1 MRSKRAAPRLQGTKK
16 KQTRPPEFKRKL
28 LMTVCPSVH
37 FETCM
42 VVVILHARKV
52 IPQRLAASSPPS
64 PARWVLP
71 VPDPFTPPPRPSRPR
86 PQPRRSQAPPPPSW
100 DLSAEFGPLRPSLPL
115 LGPLPPNLQKGL
127 TALQRPQPPPP
138 GTGSCVQTPPA
149 PPPAWIA
156 AVPSPRH
163 WLVAAG
169 FSLTSP
175 HHPSS
180 PRFAVSL
187 HLLPPPLSSP
197 ATLPPSSRGSAVF
210 YPHARQRPSSG
221 ASPPPR
227 PETPNT
233 LLTDFAISAAA
244 AVSTTACCAQT
255 SAPLSP
261 QCAVGRADRARLRRT
276 QTTLL
281 HTQALGSVLRCPAAA
296 PEPPRSPRAAA
307 AGA

>member
-138 GTGSCVQTPPA
+138 RHRFLRADASRASPSLDRSCPLPSALAGSRGILAHLTTPSQLPALCSFSASPAAPSELSCDPPA
-149 PPPAWIA
+149 ILA
-156 AVPSPRH
+156 
-163 WLVAAG
+163 
-169 FSLTSP
+169 
-175 HHPSS
+175 
-180 PRFAVSL
+180 RFCR
-187 HLLPPPLSSP
+187 LLPPRQAEAKLRGLSS
-197 ATLPPSSRGSAVF
+197 APP
-210 YPHARQRPSSG
+210 
-221 ASPPPR
+221 
-227 PETPNT
+227 
-233 LLTDFAISAAA
+233 
-244 AVSTTACCAQT
+244 
-255 SAPLSP
+255 
-261 QCAVGRADRARLRRT
+261 
-276 QTTLL
+276 
-281 HTQALGSVLRCPAAA
+281 
-296 PEPPRSPRAAA
+296 
-307 AGA
+307 